1 MFSESFNSIALVL
14 EYMEVEPDR
23 VNVAVEDRILLH
35 LMEHDD
41 QADRHTVS
49 ASVTRNGIAEACALH
64 PPNVSRAMRNL
75 DRRELVNV
83 LTRNVHGD
91 SRRQRTW
98 QLTEDGRSVASQ
110 RIVRMSSIRVSIRN
124 QEGTMLTVRA
134 DEAAER
140 IDAQMSLLQVLMH
153 AQHEGVLHYGDI
165 RFGSVRRS
173 TSTPSPISLL
183 KGAHST
189 YHVRPPSIRK
199 IHGRKSELKSL
210 DDWFEGRAAGMLVH
224 GIAGTG
230 KTTLISHWT
239 QSLLDRMPSLRLM
252 FYPCHPWDSPLG
264 LSISLLHRLGVES
277 RKEGRWDPHDL
288 LDTLPKSPGA
298 PFDIDLFRR
307 RLIEYLTDPM
317 ALRERIFTDHEG
329 TSDVPPYILL
339 VIDDA
344 HHLAESGQHLFG
356 ALLQVA
362 EVTPLRL
369 LFVSRTTMSFYD
381 RRDVL
386 TRGKMEE
393 LPVSGLSLEVV
404 RDWLNR
410 IDAPKDADA
419 DSIHRLTGGHPLALE
434 LLEIYGKVVH
444 EDWLKFLDQEIL
456 DVLPEQ
462 ERRIL
467 NLLASVERPIL
478 WEELGEA
485 IGAESSP
492 PNALIESGLIVEL
505 EDGMWLHDAMR
516 ERLRRDLG
524 AMKEASSKIEK

>member
-1 MFSESFNSIALVL
+1 
-14 EYMEVEPDR
+14 MEVEPDR
-23 VNVAVEDRILLH
+23 VNVPVEDRILLH
-35 LMEHDD
+35 LLENDD
-41 QADRHTVS
+41 QADRHTVNG
-49 ASVTRNGIAEACALH
+49 SVTRNGIADACALH

-75 DRRELVNV
+75 DRRELVSV
-83 LTRNVHGD
+83 LTRNVHDD

-98 QLTEDGRSVASQ
+98 QLTEDGRSVATQ
-110 RIVRMSSIRVSIRN
+110 RIERLSATRVSIRD
-124 QEGTMLTVRA
+124 QDGTMLTVRA
-134 DEAAER
+134 DQAAER

-165 RFGSVRRS
+165 RFGSVR
-173 TSTPSPISLL
+173 PSSKNPSSITLL

-189 YHVRPPSIRK
+189 YHVRPPTIRR
-199 IHGRKSELKSL
+199 IHGRESELESL
-210 DDWFEGRAAGMLVH
+210 DKWFEGKAAGMLVH

-277 RKEGRWDPHDL
+277 RTKGRWDPHDL
-288 LDTLPKSPGA
+288 LETLPKSPGA
-298 PFDIDLFRR
+298 SFDIDLFRR

-344 HHLAESGQHLFG
+344 HHLAESGQNLFG

-369 LFVSRTTMSFYD
+369 LFVSRTSMSFYD

-393 LPVSGLSLEVV
+393 LQVSGLSVEVV
-404 RDWLNR
+404 KDWLDR
-410 IDAPKDADA
+410 IDAPEEADA
-419 DSIHRLTGGHPLALE
+419 ASIHRLTGGHPLALE

-444 EDWLKFLDQEIL
+444 EDWLRFLDEEIL
-456 DVLPEQ
+456 DVLPDD
-462 ERRIL
+462 ERTIL
-467 NLLASVERPIL
+467 NILASVERPIP
-478 WEELGEA
+478 WKELGKASGVET
-485 IGAESSP
+485 SP
-492 PNALIESGLIVEL
+492 PSALIESGLIMEL

-524 AMKEASSKIEK
+524 AMNKAKDRMNS

>member
-1 MFSESFNSIALVL
+1 
-14 EYMEVEPDR
+14 MEVEPDR
-23 VNVAVEDRILLH
+23 VNVPVEDRILLH
-35 LMEHDD
+35 LIENDD
-41 QADRHTVS
+41 QADRHTVN
-49 ASVTRNGIAEACALH
+49 ASVTRNGIADACALH
-64 PPNVSRAMRNL
+64 PPNVSRSMRNL
-75 DRRELVNV
+75 DRRELVTV
-83 LTRNVHGD
+83 LTRNVHDD

-98 QLTEDGRSVASQ
+98 QLTEDGRSVAKQ
-110 RIVRMSSIRVSIRN
+110 RVENLSSIRVSIRD

-134 DEAAER
+134 DQAAER
-140 IDAQMSLLQVLMH
+140 IDAQMTLLQVLMH

-165 RFGSVRRS
+165 RFGSVRPS
-173 TSTPSPISLL
+173 SNTPSSITLL

-189 YHVRPPSIRK
+189 YHVRPPSIRR
-199 IHGRKSELKSL
+199 IHGRETELKSL
-210 DDWFEGRAAGMLVH
+210 DKWFDGKAAGMLIH

-288 LDTLPKSPGA
+288 LETLPKSPGA
-298 PFDIDLFRR
+298 VFDIDLFRR

-317 ALRERIFTDHEG
+317 ALRERIFTDHES
-329 TSDVPPYILL
+329 TSKVPPYILL

-344 HHLAESGQHLFG
+344 HHLAETGQHLFG

-369 LFVSRTTMSFYD
+369 LFVSRTSMSFYD

-393 LPVSGLSLEVV
+393 LQVSGLSVEVV
-404 RDWLNR
+404 RDWLDR
-410 IDAPKDADA
+410 IDAPEGADA
-419 DSIHRLTGGHPLALE
+419 TSIHRLTGGHPLALE

-444 EDWLKFLDQEIL
+444 EDWLRFLDEEIL
-456 DVLPEQ
+456 DVLPKE
-462 ERRIL
+462 ERIIL
-467 NLLASVERPIL
+467 DILASVDRPIS
-478 WEELGEA
+478 WEKLGKA
-485 IGAESSP
+485 AGVESRP
-492 PNALIESGLIVEL
+492 PSALIESGLIVEL

-516 ERLRRDLG
+516 ERLKRDIG
-524 AMKEASSKIEK
+524 AMSQALDRIDG